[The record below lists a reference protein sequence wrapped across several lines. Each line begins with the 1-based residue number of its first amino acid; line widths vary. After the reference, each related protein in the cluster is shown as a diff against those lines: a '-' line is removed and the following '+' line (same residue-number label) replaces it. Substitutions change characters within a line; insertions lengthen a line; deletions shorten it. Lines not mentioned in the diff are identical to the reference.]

1 MATPVLSPNVLRI
14 LTAGVAVNAA
24 GAVFVPINGRPQ
36 RNVQANLSGTGALTA
51 TVLVKVS
58 LDGINFATVATLNLS
73 GTGADSQASVVV
85 CEGVWVQTVIT
96 VLTGTGASVNTFVS

>member
-1 MATPVLSPNVLRI
+1 MATPVLPRNVMPI
-14 LTAGVAVNAA
+14 LSGGQAVSAA

-58 LDGINFATVATLNLS
+58 LDGVNFATAATLTLS
-73 GTGADSQASVVV
+73 GSGSDTQASAVV
-85 CEGVWVQTVIT
+85 CEGAWVQTIVT
-96 VLTGTGASVNTFVS
+96 ALTGTGASVNTFVS